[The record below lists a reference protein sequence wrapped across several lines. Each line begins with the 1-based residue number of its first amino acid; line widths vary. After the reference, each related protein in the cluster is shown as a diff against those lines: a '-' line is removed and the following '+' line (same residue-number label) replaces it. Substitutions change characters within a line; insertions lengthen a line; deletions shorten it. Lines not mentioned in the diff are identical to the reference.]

1 MRTVNIKSIDS
12 ITIVVTDIARAIRFY
27 HEVFDLPM
35 VNGSKTTLQVGGS
48 NNFNSS
54 PLTRQGSTVMERRAT
69 ANWPSPLKIRWPR
82 PSPT

>member
-1 MRTVNIKSIDS
+1 MNIKSIDS

-35 VNGSKTTLQVGGS
+35 VNGSKTTLQVGGKQQLQ
-48 NNFNSS
+48 FVT
-54 PLTRQGSTVMERRAT
+54 PDTAGSTVMERRAT